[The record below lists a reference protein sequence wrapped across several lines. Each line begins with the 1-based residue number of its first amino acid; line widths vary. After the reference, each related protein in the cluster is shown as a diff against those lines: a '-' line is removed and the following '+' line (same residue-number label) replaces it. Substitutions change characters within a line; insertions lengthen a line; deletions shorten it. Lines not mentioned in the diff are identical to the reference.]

1 MKVKSHSVERTTQ
14 MKVIKASYGKPD
26 NDGDITVDCEVM
38 VSNSTEH
45 DVELVKISNMVL
57 NPSGV
62 AINGYCDSEE
72 QVFIEPGSESKIYVN
87 VPWINERQIGGKVT
101 GSKISVVARLF
112 RQEFHNLGE
121 LEVPKDHHTPTFDKT
136 EVDLGNEVKLYGLM
150 VYREEP
156 DEDGDI
162 TLGVKAGIRNLSD
175 TLFEKVE
182 MKFSLINQKG
192 AEVDNGET
200 FVDLRPHSGDFFDA
214 NCWNMKA
221 GKLKNTKVKVS
232 LFVHHP
238 VAFLEA
244 SQDLQYSD
252 E

>member
-1 MKVKSHSVERTTQ
+1 
-14 MKVIKASYGKPD
+14 
-26 NDGDITVDCEVM
+26 
-38 VSNSTEH
+38 
-45 DVELVKISNMVL
+45 
-57 NPSGV
+57 
-62 AINGYCDSEE
+62 
-72 QVFIEPGSESKIYVN
+72 
-87 VPWINERQIGGKVT
+87 
-101 GSKISVVARLF
+101 
-112 RQEFHNLGE
+112 
-121 LEVPKDHHTPTFDKT
+121 
-136 EVDLGNEVKLYGLM
+136 
-150 VYREEP
+150 
-156 DEDGDI
+156 
-162 TLGVKAGIRNLSD
+162 
-175 TLFEKVE
+175 

-232 LFVHHP
+232 LFIHHP